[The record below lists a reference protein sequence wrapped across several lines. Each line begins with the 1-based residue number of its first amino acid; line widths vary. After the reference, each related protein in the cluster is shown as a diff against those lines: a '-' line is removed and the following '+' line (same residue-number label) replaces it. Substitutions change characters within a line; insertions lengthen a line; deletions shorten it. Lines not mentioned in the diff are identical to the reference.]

1 MDDILL
7 APPFAEELQHIF
19 LNTEIKLKE
28 YGLHIAVDE
37 FQEQEPYTYLGY
49 ILQRN
54 IIDPQKIQ
62 IQTDSLKTLNDF
74 QKLLGD
80 INWLRPSLGI
90 PNHFL
95 KHLFQILQGDS
106 DLNSLWVLTE

>member
-49 ILQRN
+49 EIWVLLFRL
-54 IIDPQKIQ
+54 PH
-62 IQTDSLKTLNDF
+62 DSIEF
-74 QKLLGD
+74 
-80 INWLRPSLGI
+80 
-90 PNHFL
+90 
-95 KHLFQILQGDS
+95 
-106 DLNSLWVLTE
+106 LNSFKRIL